1 MNKVLKGD
9 ALTVLKTLP
18 SESINCT
25 VTSPPYW
32 GLRDYGTKPIIWD
45 DNPDCKHEWVEHIK
59 KPIGGKGSKGANVGA
74 NKNDFSNMRDHNV
87 VTNFCKKCG
96 AWKGS
101 LGLEPTFELYI
112 KHLCDIFDETQRVL
126 RKDGTLWVN
135 LGDSYSTVS
144 GSMGKGKWE
153 QPKYKSCDSQMPE
166 KIKTELPSKSLTLIP
181 FRFAIEM
188 VNRGWIL
195 RNVIIWHKPNC
206 MPSSAK
212 DRFTVDFEYLFFF
225 VKSKE
230 KSTDI
235 KEWLPNRLK
244 PEEASWLAAMIDT
257 EGTIGTRYSKYTKNR
272 RGSIAPYIT
281 VNNSCKALVDK
292 CYQLTKLGTIR
303 KDTAKTN
310 FDMWRW
316 EVTHNRA
323 ISIIGEVYPY
333 LIQKKEQAKVAI
345 ALQKTNF
352 RRGSPKG
359 SNNGSVRLTKEEWQI
374 KESYWRMMK
383 QLNQKEIKSSEL
395 PEPNLNRYSGCEKY
409 WFEQQFEPHT
419 TLDDLTRR
427 TNKYWSDDIADGGT
441 GKQNKGRDRRE
452 FYGQQGRNKRTV
464 WTIPTKPY
472 PEAHF
477 AVYPA
482 ELIRT
487 CIKAGCPKEV
497 CKKCGKAREKVF
509 EVINRTPKKEDCST
523 KQYAKSTHGNEGE
536 RVDKGYTDCGCN
548 AGFRPGVVLDPFAG
562 SGTTLEE
569 AIRQGKNYIGIELKD
584 DYIDLINKR
593 LNRVQVSLI

>member
-45 DNPDCKHEWVEHIK
+45 GNPDCKHEWITERTAR
-59 KPIGGKGSKGANVGA
+59 PNSSGGLGHMQDGNKGSFTADYYNRA
-74 NKNDFSNMRDHNV
+74 TYS
-87 VTNFCKKCG
+87 NFCKKCG

-225 VKSKE
+225 VKNK
-230 KSTDI
+230 
-235 KEWLPNRLK
+235 
-244 PEEASWLAAMIDT
+244 
-257 EGTIGTRYSKYTKNR
+257 
-272 RGSIAPYIT
+272 
-281 VNNSCKALVDK
+281 
-292 CYQLTKLGTIR
+292 
-303 KDTAKTN
+303 
-310 FDMWRW
+310 
-316 EVTHNRA
+316 
-323 ISIIGEVYPY
+323 
-333 LIQKKEQAKVAI
+333 
-345 ALQKTNF
+345 
-352 RRGSPKG
+352 
-359 SNNGSVRLTKEEWQI
+359 
-374 KESYWRMMK
+374 
-383 QLNQKEIKSSEL
+383 
-395 PEPNLNRYSGCEKY
+395 KY

-487 CIKAGCPKEV
+487 CIKAGCPK
-497 CKKCGKAREKVF
+497 G
-509 EVINRTPKKEDCST
+509 
-523 KQYAKSTHGNEGE
+523 
-536 RVDKGYTDCGCN
+536 
-548 AGFRPGVVLDPFAG
+548 GVVLDPFAG

-569 AIRQGKNYIGIELKD
+569 AIRQGKDYIGIELKD
-584 DYIDLINKR
+584 DYIDLIEKR
-593 LNRVQVSLI
+593 LSKVQVSLI

>member
-9 ALTVLKTLP
+9 ALEVLQTLP
-18 SESINCT
+18 TEYVNCI

-32 GLRDYGTKPIIWD
+32 GLRDYS
-45 DNPDCKHEWVEHIK
+45 VE
-59 KPIGGKGSKGANVGA
+59 GQ
-74 NKNDFSNMRDHNV
+74 
-87 VTNFCKKCG
+87 
-96 AWKGS
+96 
-101 LGLEPTFELYI
+101 LGLEKTFEEYI
-112 KHLCDIFDETQRVL
+112 DKLCTIFDETKRVL

-135 LGDSYSTVS
+135 LGDSYIGGGGGNYGNGISTAC
-144 GSMGKGKWE
+144 GKDKHLTNVANKPAFLKANNL
-153 QPKYKSCDSQMPE
+153 QA
-166 KIKTELPSKSLTLIP
+166 KSLCLIP

-188 VNRGWIL
+188 VNRGWIC

-409 WFEQQFEPHT
+409 WFEQQFEPRT

-452 FYGQQGRNKRTV
+452 FYGEQGRNKRTV

-487 CIKAGCPKEV
+487 CIKAGCPRYI

-536 RVDKGYTDCGCN
+536 RIDKGYTDCGCN

-584 DYIDLINKR
+584 DYIKLIEKR
-593 LNRVQVSLI
+593 LSKVQVSLI